1 MGHPVG
7 ARWQNQGTP
16 SDDDTAVL
24 ADNANWAANN
34 PTRAGCTSDA
44 YKRLKAV
51 SFSSEMIDQIGGWS
65 SGKVREDYRG
75 GFEVGQLHAHLR
87 DII

>member
-1 MGHPVG
+1 MVGNPVG
-7 ARWQNQGTP
+7 AHRQNQGTP
-16 SDDDTAVL
+16 PDDDTAVL

-65 SGKVREDYRG
+65 KCLSDNAVEMNSISVLATMR
-75 GFEVGQLHAHLR
+75 
-87 DII
+87 

>member
-1 MGHPVG
+1 MTLVPLINAAMPIPHHAV
-7 ARWQNQGTP
+7 A
-16 SDDDTAVL
+16 AVL

-65 SGKVREDYRG
+65 SGKVREDYRD